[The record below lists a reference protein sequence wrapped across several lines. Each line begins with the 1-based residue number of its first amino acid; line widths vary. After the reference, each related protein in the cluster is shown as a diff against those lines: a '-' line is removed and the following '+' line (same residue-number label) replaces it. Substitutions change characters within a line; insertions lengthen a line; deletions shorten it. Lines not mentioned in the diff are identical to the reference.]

1 MKSKPTPASFSLAPA
16 TAMGS
21 AVTLALALLLLS
33 SPVRADADPSERERA
48 LEQRVAELERIVHRL
63 VMEREQAPPAV
74 AAAEAPVREELDALR
89 ADVQRLDQ
97 EKAARP
103 SGAGTEFSFSGFIK
117 HDMMYSRYSGGS
129 LPPDNVGRDFYVPAT
144 IPVGGES
151 STTDFDTHIRESR
164 FSFNVLRPDD
174 NLRAYLEFDFSAK
187 NGGDERLVN
196 ATSPSVRHAFV
207 SWNDLLAGETWST
220 FFNVAALP
228 ENLDFVGPAEGTI
241 FIRQPLVRYTSG
253 PWQFAVENPETT
265 VTPFGGGDR
274 LVTDTANI
282 PDIVVRYNHRA
293 DWGHVTLA
301 VLGRELGINQAPGS
315 EREIGL
321 GLSLSG
327 RFNFGANDL
336 RWMVSGGPGIGRY
349 LGLNTSNGAV
359 LDANGELEAID
370 AYGAFVAYR
379 HFWSDK
385 WRSNVTL
392 SAFRA
397 DNDVALTGAGVTR
410 SVASAHANLIY
421 QANEHLRFGMEFI
434 HARREIESGADG
446 DMNRLQFSTILG
458 F

>member
-1 MKSKPTPASFSLAPA
+1 MKSKSLI
-16 TAMGS
+16 T
-21 AVTLALALLLLS
+21 ALLLGTAILLFS
-33 SPVRADADPSERERA
+33 VPARADADPSERERA
-48 LEQRVAELERIVHRL
+48 LEQRVAELERLVHRL
-63 VMEREQAPPAV
+63 MAEREQTPAPEAIVDRPA
-74 AAAEAPVREELDALR
+74 REEIDVLR
-89 ADVQRLDQ
+89 AEVQRLDEQ
-97 EKAARP
+97 KAAHP
-103 SGAGTEFSFSGFIK
+103 AGEGTQFGFSGYIK
-117 HDMMYSRYSGGS
+117 HDMMYSRYGGGS
-129 LPPDNVGRDFYVPAT
+129 MPPDNVGRDFYVPAT
-144 IPVGGES
+144 IPVGGET

-228 ENLDFVGPAEGTI
+228 ESLDFVGPAEGTI
-241 FIRQPLVRYTSG
+241 FIRQPQVRYTRGS
-253 PWQFAVENPETT
+253 WQFAVENPETT
-265 VTPFGGGDR
+265 VTPFGGGGR
-274 LVTDTANI
+274 MVTDTANI
-282 PDIVVRYNHRA
+282 PDLVVRYNHRA

-301 VLGRELGINQAPGS
+301 VLGRQLGIDKEPGSDRELGV
-315 EREIGL
+315 

-327 RFNFGANDL
+327 RFDFGVNDL

-359 LDANGELEAID
+359 LDPIGRLEAID

-379 HFWSDK
+379 HWWNDK
-385 WRSNVTL
+385 WRSNLTL

-397 DNDVALTGAGVTR
+397 ANDTDLTGLAVTR
-410 SVASAHANLIY
+410 SAESAHANLIY
-421 QANEHLRFGMEFI
+421 QANEHLRFGMEYI
-434 HARREIESGADG
+434 HARREIESGANG
-446 DMNRLQFSTILG
+446 DMNRIQFSTIFG